1 MAELTR
7 KGLLKKTSAGALMVG
22 ALGAVPATAALAA
35 QPQSSDLNTQLAK
48 LETAEPF
55 LVYANNP
62 KTGELVLMVGD
73 EEVAV
78 RDHALA
84 ARLWQAYRRASQKTV
99 KSGVR

>member
-1 MAELTR
+1 
-7 KGLLKKTSAGALMVG
+7 MVG
-22 ALGAVPATAALAA
+22 
-35 QPQSSDLNTQLAK
+35 
-48 LETAEPF
+48 E
-55 LVYANNP
+55 
-62 KTGELVLMVGD
+62 